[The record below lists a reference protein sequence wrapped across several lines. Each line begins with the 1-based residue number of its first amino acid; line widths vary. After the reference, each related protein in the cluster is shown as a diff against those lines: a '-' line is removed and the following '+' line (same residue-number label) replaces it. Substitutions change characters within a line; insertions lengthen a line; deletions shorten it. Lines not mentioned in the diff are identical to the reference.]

1 MSPTTADR
9 TIHALRGDL
18 ALQIARHVRRTGRT
32 QLAAARQLAIPQPTL
47 SKIMRGQVQSVSL
60 ELMLRIA
67 VRAGLPVTLQ
77 TGKDP
82 SEAGAFVARA
92 SAPSSTRKPSRLA
105 DEARRDAMES
115 MRALTP
121 VQRLEAQHNHIE
133 LVTALQRAGIEAGA
147 TGPRS
152 SR

>member
-1 MSPTTADR
+1 MSSTTAQR
-9 TIHALRGDL
+9 TIRALRSDL
-18 ALQIARHVRRTGRT
+18 ALQIARHVRRTGST
-32 QLAAARQLAIPQPTL
+32 QVAAARKLAIPQPTL

-77 TGKDP
+77 TGKDA
-82 SEAGAFVARA
+82 SEAGVFVAG
-92 SAPSSTRKPSRLA
+92 APAPPGSRKPSRIA
-105 DEARRDAMES
+105 DEARRDAIES

-121 VQRLEAQHNHIE
+121 EQRLEVQRNHNE

-147 TGPRS
+147 TRSRS